1 MKANA
6 KATFDDIHTAFSER
20 LAVSKGVDDSFVQ
33 ELGQATATLSAS
45 LLHERIETMTSK
57 DGKRKSEIV
66 EIGKRLAAFKKLVDR
81 EEGKLK
87 ESWKHWEELQNEYIE
102 LGIEVFGPEVF
113 GETASSSKASQ
124 KGFRREIELLN
135 LERNARL
142 AEFDEEIED
151 TGPTFLQKMEA
162 SEKV

>member
-1 MKANA
+1 LEANA
-6 KATFDDIHTAFSER
+6 KANFDDIHSAFSER
-20 LAVSKGVDDSFVQ
+20 LAVSKSVDDSFVQ

-45 LLHERIETMTSK
+45 LLYERIETMTSK

-66 EIGKRLAAFKKLVDR
+66 EIGKRLAAFKKLVDK

-87 ESWKHWEELQNEYIE
+87 EAWKHWEELQNEYIE
-102 LGIEVFGPEVF
+102 LGVEVFGLEVF
-113 GETASSSKASQ
+113 GEAASGSKAGQ
-124 KGFRREIELLN
+124 KGFRRDMDLLEL
-135 LERNARL
+135 EHNARL

-151 TGPTFLQKMEA
+151 TGPTFLQKMKA